1 MKAAVDWVVQH
12 TPLIF
17 PTVVVLAVA
26 FVEWK
31 HTRSVAWAALGA
43 AFVLLVGVLRYPT
56 FSAQEIAEF
65 AQEGLA
71 VAVAFA
77 RTLAVGCFLWTI
89 VRTIRGS
96 GIPW

>member
-1 MKAAVDWVVQH
+1 VVQH

-26 FVEWK
+26 LVEWR
-31 HTRSVAWAALGA
+31 HTRLVAWTALVTG
-43 AFVLLVGVLRYPT
+43 FVLLVGVMRYPT
-56 FSAQEIAEF
+56 FSAQEISDF
-65 AQEGLA
+65 AADGLA
-71 VAVAFA
+71 VALVFA
-77 RTLAVGCFLWTI
+77 RTLAVGCFMWTV

>member
-1 MKAAVDWVVQH
+1 VVQH

-17 PTVVVLAVA
+17 PTVVVLAVVI
-26 FVEWK
+26 VEWK
-31 HTRSVAWAALGA
+31 HTRPIAWAALVA

-56 FSAQEIAEF
+56 FSAQEIADF
-65 AQEGLA
+65 AQEGIA

-77 RTLAVGCFLWTI
+77 RALAVACFLWTV

-96 GIPW
+96 GVPW